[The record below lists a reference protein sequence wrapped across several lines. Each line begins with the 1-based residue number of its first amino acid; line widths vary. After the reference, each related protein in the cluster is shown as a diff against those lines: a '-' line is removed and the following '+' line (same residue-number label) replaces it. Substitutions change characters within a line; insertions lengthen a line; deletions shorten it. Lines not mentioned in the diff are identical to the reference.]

1 MMQVSESRNATLTL
15 SAASVGLAAMM
26 CSSTCCCAA

>member
-15 SAASVGLAAMM
+15 SAASVALAAMM
-26 CSSTCCCAA
+26 PASCCCAA